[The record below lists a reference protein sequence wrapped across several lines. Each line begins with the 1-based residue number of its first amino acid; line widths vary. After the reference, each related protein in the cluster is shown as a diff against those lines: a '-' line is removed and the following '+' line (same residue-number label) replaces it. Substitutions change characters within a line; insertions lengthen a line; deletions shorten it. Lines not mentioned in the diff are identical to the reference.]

1 MTKEFGKRAQLLQ
14 TKIWILDNSQI
25 VNADLQS
32 SMRLV
37 RSLEIDLQILNCQG
51 TISEDSLAKPY
62 ERNAIMQIIR
72 NLEQM
77 CTISTAK
84 QSSFESMTMEENSGK
99 IQNKL
104 EPQTLHHPHRLS
116 NFHSTFVGPYILII
130 RQQSIDK
137 KKKIQPTP
145 STIVQQ
151 DCLTCMT

>member
-1 MTKEFGKRAQLLQ
+1 MTKEFGKRAQILQ
-14 TKIWILDNSQI
+14 TKIWILDNGQI

-77 CTISTAK
+77 CTKSTTAK

-104 EPQTLHHPHRLS
+104 EPQTLHHPHHLS

-137 KKKIQPTP
+137 KKFSQHLQPLFSKTA
-145 STIVQQ
+145 
-151 DCLTCMT
+151 